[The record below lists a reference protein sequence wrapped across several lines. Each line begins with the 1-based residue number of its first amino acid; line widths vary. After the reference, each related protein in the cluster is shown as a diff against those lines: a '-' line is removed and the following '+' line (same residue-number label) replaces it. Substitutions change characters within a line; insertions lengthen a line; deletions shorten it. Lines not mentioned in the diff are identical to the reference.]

1 MSKLHA
7 CINFIKNYVS
17 MFLSVKEVF
26 LHVSN
31 AHIIDLYSQTYQKC
45 YIEALSL
52 KCVKIV
58 IRYGAIFLDKDIK
71 LP

>member
-1 MSKLHA
+1 
-7 CINFIKNYVS
+7 

-58 IRYGAIFLDKDIK
+58 IRYGAIFLDKDIT